1 MGFDWYLDF
10 VDFDYRPA
18 KSDLVCLFRIEPA
31 TGISMKAASGR
42 VASESSTGTWT
53 TLYKLP
59 PMAKKIMATV
69 FEIRGNFVKIAYP
82 IDLWEPGNA
91 PQLLS
96 GIAGNIFGMKALHG
110 LRLIDVSLPKIY
122 LKNYKGPKYGLE
134 GFRKI
139 LRIKKRPITTAFTSY
154 RPVTGAVPKPKIGY
168 SSAEHAAIGFETWM
182 GGFDIVKD
190 DENLTSTSFNK
201 FEDRVKLMTK
211 AREKAEKL
219 TGEKKS
225 AFINITAET
234 KTMMKRAKM
243 LHDYGWEFAMIDVVT
258 TGTAAVQ
265 TMRDVCGDLGL
276 AIHAHRA
283 MHAAFDR
290 SHIHGITMQ
299 FLAKLMRLIG
309 VDSIHVGTVV
319 GKLVGSRHE
328 VQDIEREVA
337 SHMLREEK
345 TKKSIHTLEQN
356 WYHIKPT
363 LPVASGGL
371 HPGIVP
377 KVLKILGPDIGLLVS
392 GGIHGHPQGT
402 RAGAKAALQAIDA
415 TLRKVN
421 IYQYAKKH
429 KELALALEKWGTETP
444 I

>member
-1 MGFDWYLDF
+1 MGFDYYLDF
-10 VDFDYRPA
+10 VDMNYKPS
-18 KSDLVCLFRIEPA
+18 KSDLICLFRIEPA
-31 TGISMKAASGR
+31 KGFSMKQAAGR

-59 PMAKKIMATV
+59 ARAKKIMAIA
-69 FEIRGNFVKIAYP
+69 FEMKGNFVKIAYP

-96 GIAGNIFGMKALHG
+96 GIAGNIFGMKALQG
-110 LRLIDVSLPKIY
+110 LRLIDVSLPKVY
-122 LKNYKGPKYGLE
+122 LKNFKGPKFGIN
-134 GFRKI
+134 GIRKI
-139 LRIKKRPITTAFTSY
+139 FKARKRPLLTAFTKPF
-154 RPVTGAVPKPKIGY
+154 PVTGAVPKPKIGF
-168 SSAEHAAIGFETWM
+168 SAAEHAEIGFETWM

-201 FEDRVKLMTK
+201 FEDRVRLLAK
-211 AREKAEKL
+211 ARDKAERL

-234 KTMMKRAKM
+234 TTMMKRAKM
-243 LHDYGWEFAMIDVVT
+243 LHDYGWEFAMIDVIT

-265 TMRDVCGDLGL
+265 TMREVCGDYDL

-299 FLAKLMRLIG
+299 FIAKLMRMIG

-337 SHMLREEK
+337 SKMLQEED
-345 TKKSIHTLEQN
+345 TKKSIHTLNQN

-363 LPVASGGL
+363 LPVSSGGL

-377 KVLKILGPDIGLLVS
+377 SVIKILGTDIGLLVS
-392 GGIHGHPQGT
+392 GGIHGHPEGT
-402 RAGAKAALQAIDA
+402 RKGAMATIQAIESTMKGID
-415 TLRKVN
+415 
-421 IYQYAKKH
+421 IYQYAKTH
-429 KELALALEKWGTETP
+429 KELKTALNKWGTKMP